1 MNERYRQVAE
11 GTELCY
17 HFFSCSKLRAAAVSE
32 MGPGERD
39 SLMQHGNRVP
49 GVRRIAV
56 LRANAIGDFI
66 FTLPALE
73 ALRAA
78 YHDAEI
84 VLLGK
89 PWHAAF
95 LADRPGPVDRVI
107 VIPPCRGVGE
117 LEDYPNDSE
126 ALDRFFADVAEENFD
141 LALQLHGGGRYSNPF
156 ACRLRARM
164 TVGLKSPD
172 AEPLDRWIPYVYF
185 QHEILRY
192 LEVVSLVGAPPV
204 TLEPRVTITEADL
217 AEAAGVVPDDESPL
231 VILHPGAGDPRRR
244 WPPEKFAV
252 VGDTLTATGVRVGVI
267 GTGED
272 ERPLVDAIVGTMRA
286 DAMNLWEKLSLGGLA
301 GLLSRSRLIVSNDSG
316 PLHLGAAV
324 GTATVGIYWCFN
336 LVNAGALTRTR
347 HRPLLAWRFE
357 CPVCGLNTMEG
368 RCDHQ
373 ESFVGD
379 APVEDVIDQATE
391 LLAQP

>member
-1 MNERYRQVAE
+1 
-11 GTELCY
+11 
-17 HFFSCSKLRAAAVSE
+17 
-32 MGPGERD
+32 
-39 SLMQHGNRVP
+39 MQHGNRVP

-78 YHDAEI
+78 YPDAEI

-107 VIPPCRGVGE
+107 AIPPCRGVGE

-126 ALDRFFADVAEENFD
+126 TLDRFFAEVAEEDFD

-156 ACRLRARM
+156 ACRVGARV
-164 TVGLKSPD
+164 TVGLKTPD
-172 AEPLDRWIPYVYF
+172 AMPLDHWVPYVFF
-185 QHEILRY
+185 QNEILRY

-204 TLEPRVTITEADL
+204 TLEPRVTVTDADL
-217 AEAAGVVPDDESPL
+217 AEAAPVVPHDNRPL

-244 WPPEKFAV
+244 WPPQKFAA
-252 VGDTLTATGVRVGVI
+252 VGDALAASGMRIGVI

-272 ERPLVDAIVGTMRA
+272 ERHLVDTVVGTMRA
-286 DAMNLWEKLSLGGLA
+286 DAVNLWEKLTLGGLA
-301 GLLSRSRLIVSNDSG
+301 GLLSRSPLIVSNDSG
-316 PLHLGAAV
+316 PLHLAAAV
-324 GTATVGIYWCFN
+324 GAATVGIYWCFN
-336 LVNAGALTRTR
+336 LINAGALTRAR
-347 HRPLLAWRFE
+347 HRPLLAWRLE
-357 CPVCGLNTMEG
+357 CPACGLNCLEG
-368 RCDHQ
+368 QCDHQ
-373 ESFVGD
+373 DSFVSD
-379 APVEDVIDQATE
+379 VPVEDVIDQATE
-391 LLAQP
+391 LLAQSSRQ